1 MSDVIHDCRADDER
15 RADGLEAARA
25 ALSAGEL
32 VVLPTDTV
40 YGLAADAFSPAAVQR
55 LLDAKGRDR
64 SMPPPVLVG
73 AATTLEALV
82 AELPPWL
89 RRLTEAEWPGPL
101 TVVCRQQPSLSW
113 DLGETHDTV
122 AVRMPDDPVTLAL
135 LSRTGPLAV
144 SSANRTGEPAATTVA
159 EARAMLGDAVS
170 VYLDGGPSRGGVPS
184 TILDATGAVPRVLR
198 HGALPLERLLVHNN
212 TVEPE

>member
-1 MSDVIHDCRADDER
+1 MSDVIHDCRADDDLR
-15 RADGLEAARA
+15 VAGLEAAHA
-25 ALSAGEL
+25 ALTAGEL

-73 AATTLEALV
+73 AASTLEALV
-82 AELPPWL
+82 AELPTWL
-89 RRLTEAEWPGPL
+89 RRLTEVEWPGPL

-135 LSRTGPLAV
+135 LRRTGPLAV
-144 SSANRTGEPAATTVA
+144 SSANLTGQPAATTVQ
-159 EARAMLGDAVS
+159 EARTMLGDKVS

-184 TILDATGAVPRVLR
+184 TILDTTGTAPRVLR
-198 HGALPLERLLVHNN
+198 QGALPVERLLVHNN
-212 TVEPE
+212 TVESE